1 MVHKSMLLSKE
12 KTNVFIYDIHGKII
26 KEKIIESGKNEI
38 VLNTSNLKNG
48 MYLVLLKNSQNISIQ
63 KIIKN

>member
-1 MVHKSMLLSKE
+1 M
-12 KTNVFIYDIHGKII
+12 
-26 KEKIIESGKNEI
+26 IESGKNEI
-38 VLNTSNLKNG
+38 VLNTSTLKNG